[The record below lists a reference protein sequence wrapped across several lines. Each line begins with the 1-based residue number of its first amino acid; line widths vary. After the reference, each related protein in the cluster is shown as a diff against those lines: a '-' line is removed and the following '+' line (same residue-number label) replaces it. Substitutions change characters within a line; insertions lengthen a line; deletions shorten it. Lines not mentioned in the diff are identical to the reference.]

1 MLLIFFKCKTFL
13 KGRFLELN
21 RFVCFYSKMIK
32 DLTANHS
39 VYEYTAMQTYIFISS
54 NIFAVNSHSI

>member
-1 MLLIFFKCKTFL
+1 MLLIFLKCKTFL

-21 RFVCFYSKMIK
+21 RFAWFYSKMIK

-39 VYEYTAMQTYIFISS
+39 VYEYTAMQKYIL
-54 NIFAVNSHSI
+54 

>member
-1 MLLIFFKCKTFL
+1 MLLIIFKCKTFL

-21 RFVCFYSKMIK
+21 RFAWFYSKMIK

-39 VYEYTAMQTYIFISS
+39 VYEYTAMQKYILYIT
-54 NIFAVNSHSI
+54 IFLQ